1 MNRVR
6 ELIGGQSGSRNDRVR
21 SQQQRQQR
29 QQQYNYNIDQA
40 SMMGTR
46 ESGDDQE
53 TLLENI
59 LDDTETLNTV
69 DSGGE
74 TIGDFQRQ
82 GYVNRCP
89 RFAHQ
94 RMVPFVLVL
103 LTKGFFCFPSEK
115 SLKTYIENK
124 RKFDRLDPT
133 EGLGIPLFH
142 AVPLSVVKTIFSPKA
157 PIMKIYKYVII
168 DSQVNKIPP
177 DVERISIDGPLVLC
191 KYLFCTVLE
200 EVNNGSGRVEHKLN
214 FTGIAANDEDQL
226 IPQVLT
232 MANMIHWRNTDTQL
246 NGLNLRWYGT
256 SGFASPFGTGNI
268 KLLVLDDN
276 MPSLMEQKTTEEFE
290 NHDRNNRTRP
300 LGRLPIWAKYSNE
313 GSTVIPKKR
322 TLRMAN
328 LQIGEYQSA
337 SHSDG
342 IFNVPWETQALT
354 CMCMVLHE
362 YESRKDRRRT
372 GGVTLGPDMIF
383 M

>member
-6 ELIGGQSGSRNDRVR
+6 ELIGGQHSSRNERTR
-21 SQQQRQQR
+21 SQRQDVPQPGM
-29 QQQYNYNIDQA
+29 
-40 SMMGTR
+40 STR
-46 ESGDDQE
+46 AGEDQE
-53 TLLENI
+53 TLFENDTDDGDG

-69 DSGGE
+69 ASGGD

-82 GYVNRCP
+82 GFVNRCP
-89 RFAHQ
+89 RFTHH
-94 RMVPFVLVL
+94 RMIPFILVL

-115 SLKTYIENK
+115 SFKKYIENK
-124 RKFDRLDPT
+124 RKFDKLDGI

-142 AVPLSVVKTIFSPKA
+142 AVPLGVVKTIFSPKS

-168 DSQVNKIPP
+168 DSERDKPPP
-177 DVERISIDGPLVLC
+177 DAEQISVDGSLTLY
-191 KYLFCTVLE
+191 KYLFCSILE
-200 EVNNGSGRVEHKLN
+200 EINNDAGRVEHKFN
-214 FTGIAANDEDQL
+214 FTRLDNDGPL
-226 IPQVLT
+226 PQVLT
-232 MANMIHWRNTDTQL
+232 MANMIHLRNTDTTL

-276 MPSLMEQKTTEEFE
+276 MASFMDQKTVEEYE
-290 NHDRNNRTRP
+290 HHYRNNRTRP

-322 TLRMAN
+322 TLRMAK
-328 LQIGEYQSA
+328 LQMGEYQSIA
-337 SHSDG
+337 HSDG

-372 GGVTLGPDMIF
+372 GGLTLGPDMIF

>member
-6 ELIGGQSGSRNDRVR
+6 ELIGGQNGSRHGRIP
-21 SQQQRQQR
+21 SPRQDLLQPWV
-29 QQQYNYNIDQA
+29 N
-40 SMMGTR
+40 TR
-46 ESGDDQE
+46 EGDDQE
-53 TLLENI
+53 TLLENNGDEDNN
-59 LDDTETLNTV
+59 LSDTETLNTV
-69 DSGGE
+69 ASGGD

-82 GYVNRCP
+82 GFVNRCP
-89 RFAHQ
+89 RFTQ
-94 RMVPFVLVL
+94 CRLIPFVLVL

-115 SLKTYIENK
+115 SFKTYIENK
-124 RKFDRLDPT
+124 RKFDKLDGT

-142 AVPLSVVKTIFSPKA
+142 AVPLGVVKTIFSPKS
-157 PIMKIYKYVII
+157 PIMKIYKYII
-168 DSQVNKIPP
+168 INSEKDKSPP
-177 DVERISIDGPLVLC
+177 GAEEISADGPLVLY
-191 KYLFCTVLE
+191 KYLFCSILE
-200 EVNNGSGRVEHKLN
+200 EVNNNIGRVEHKFN
-214 FTGIAANDEDQL
+214 FTRLNNDDPL
-226 IPQVLT
+226 PPVLT
-232 MANMIHWRNTDTQL
+232 MANMIHWRNTDTTL

-276 MPSLMEQKTTEEFE
+276 MASLMDQRTVEEYE
-290 NHDRNNRTRP
+290 NYHRINRTRP

-328 LQIGEYQSA
+328 LQIGEYQSIV
-337 SHSDG
+337 HSDG

>member
-6 ELIGGQSGSRNDRVR
+6 ELIGVQQNNGRHERTN
-21 SQQQRQQR
+21 SQQEELP
-29 QQQYNYNIDQA
+29 QA
-40 SMMGTR
+40 SIANTR
-46 ESGDDQE
+46 EGDDQE
-53 TLLENI
+53 TLLEDDI
-59 LDDTETLNTV
+59 GDDTETLNTV
-69 DSGGE
+69 ASGGD

-82 GYVNRCP
+82 GFVNRCP
-89 RFAHQ
+89 RFTHR
-94 RMVPFVLVL
+94 RMIPFVLVL
-103 LTKGFFCFPSEK
+103 LTKGFFSFPSEK
-115 SLKTYIENK
+115 SFKTYIENK
-124 RKFDRLDPT
+124 RKFAKIDGID
-133 EGLGIPLFH
+133 GLGIPLFH
-142 AVPLSVVKTIFSPKA
+142 AVPLGVVKTIFSPKS
-157 PIMKIYKYVII
+157 PIMKIYKYVVINSET
-168 DSQVNKIPP
+168 DKRPP
-177 DVERISIDGPLVLC
+177 DAEEISVDGSLVLY
-191 KYLFCTVLE
+191 KYLFCSVIE
-200 EVNNGSGRVEHKLN
+200 EVDNNAGRVEHRFN
-214 FTGIAANDEDQL
+214 FTKIHEDDPL
-226 IPQVLT
+226 PSVLT
-232 MANMIHWRNTDTQL
+232 MANMVHWRNTDTSL

-276 MPSLMEQKTTEEFE
+276 MPSLIDQKTIEEYE
-290 NHDRNNRTRP
+290 NYDRNNRTRP

-328 LQIGEYQSA
+328 LQMGEYQSFA
-337 SHSDG
+337 HSDG